1 MKLTQQLSPE
11 AAWELS
17 LNNPIGIYIH
27 IPFCESKCAYCD
39 FYSFKAN
46 EETYEN
52 YKAVLCRHL
61 VDSKARLCLFA
72 DTLYFGGG
80 TPSLLGGKRIA
91 EIVEVAKQTFL
102 LKNSEITV
110 EVNPTEHLFE
120 DFKLMAAAGVNRI
133 SIGLQSSN
141 RDELKI
147 LSRRH
152 TAEDFSRTVGDAKRA
167 GINNIS
173 ADIMLGIP
181 NQTNESLIKS
191 IDFAID
197 AGVTHISCYM
207 LKIEPDTEFGRTD
220 ITTLNLPDD
229 DKTADMYLMMS
240 DYLESKGFEHYEIS
254 NFALSSYRSKHNLK
268 YWNQEQ
274 YLGLGPAAHSYIN
287 GKRFYFPRNLKK
299 YMNNPEVIID
309 SEGGSIEEYIMLK
322 LRLKDGVTFKEL
334 TKQFDFDVQKS
345 LLSKCQKYQE
355 NGFMTLSED
364 SFCLT
369 KQGFLV
375 SNTIISD
382 LLDCF

>member
-1 MKLTQQLSPE
+1 MRLTQQLSPE

-27 IPFCESKCAYCD
+27 VPFCESKCAYCD

-61 VDSKARLCLFA
+61 VDGKARLSVFA

-91 EIVEVAKQTFL
+91 EIVKVAKENFGL
-102 LKNSEITV
+102 NNAEITV
-110 EVNPTEHLFE
+110 EVNPKEQLYE
-120 DFKLMAAAGVNRI
+120 DFKIMADASVNRI

-141 RDELKI
+141 ENELKF

-152 TAEDFSRTVGDAKRA
+152 SPEDFLRTINDAKRA
-167 GINNIS
+167 GITNIS
-173 ADIMLGIP
+173 ADLMLGIP
-181 NQTNESLIKS
+181 YSTEESLIKS
-191 IDFAID
+191 IDFALD
-197 AGVTHISCYM
+197 AGVTHISCYI
-207 LKIEPDTEFGRTD
+207 LKIEPNTAFGKANLE
-220 ITTLNLPDD
+220 TLALPDD
-229 DKTADMYLMMS
+229 EATADMYIKMS

-254 NFALSSYRSKHNLK
+254 NFALPGYRSKHNLK

-287 GKRFYFPRNLKK
+287 NKRFYFDRDLEK
-299 YMNNPEVIID
+299 YINNHEVIMD
-309 SEGGSIEEYIMLK
+309 SEGGTLEEHIMLK
-322 LRLKDGVTFKEL
+322 LRLKDGINFKEL
-334 TKQFDFDVQKS
+334 NKKFDFS
-345 LLSKCQKYQE
+345 LTSNFLSKCKKFQ
-355 NGFMTLSED
+355 NGGFAKLSD
-364 SFCLT
+364 DDLHLT

-375 SNTIISD
+375 SNAIISD
-382 LLDCF
+382 LIDEI

>member
-1 MKLTQQLSPE
+1 MRLTQQLSPE

-27 IPFCESKCAYCD
+27 VPFCESKCAYCD

-61 VDSKARLCLFA
+61 VDGKARLSVFA

-91 EIVEVAKQTFL
+91 EIVKVAKENFGL
-102 LKNSEITV
+102 NNAEITV
-110 EVNPTEHLFE
+110 EVNPKEQLYE
-120 DFKLMAAAGVNRI
+120 DFKIMADASVNRI

-141 RDELKI
+141 ENELKF

-152 TAEDFSRTVGDAKRA
+152 SPEDFLRTVNDAKRA
-167 GINNIS
+167 GITNIS
-173 ADIMLGIP
+173 ADLMLGIP
-181 NQTNESLIKS
+181 YSTEESLIKS
-191 IDFAID
+191 IDFALD
-197 AGVTHISCYM
+197 AGVTHISCYI
-207 LKIEPDTEFGRTD
+207 LKIELNTAFGKANLE
-220 ITTLNLPDD
+220 TLNLPDD
-229 DKTADMYLMMS
+229 EATADMYIKMS

-254 NFALSSYRSKHNLK
+254 NFALPGYRAKHNLK

-287 GKRFYFPRNLKK
+287 NKRFYFDRNLEK
-299 YMNNPEVIID
+299 YINNPEVIMD
-309 SEGGSIEEYIMLK
+309 SEGGTLEEYIMLK
-322 LRLKDGVTFKEL
+322 LRLKDGINFKEL
-334 TKQFDFDVQKS
+334 NKKFNFS
-345 LLSKCQKYQE
+345 LTSNFLSKCKKFQ
-355 NGFMTLSED
+355 NGGFAKLSD
-364 SFCLT
+364 DHFHLT

-375 SNTIISD
+375 SNAIISD
-382 LLDCF
+382 LIDEI

>member
-17 LNNPIGIYIH
+17 LNNPIGVYIH

-39 FYSFKAN
+39 FYSLKAN

-61 VDSKARLCLFA
+61 VDSKARLSVFA

-91 EIVEVAKQTFL
+91 EIVKVAKENFL
-102 LKNSEITV
+102 LKDAEITV
-110 EVNPTEHLFE
+110 EVNPKEHLYE
-120 DFKLMAAAGVNRI
+120 DFKIMADAGVNRI

-141 RDELKI
+141 NNELKA

-152 TAEDFSRTVGDAKRA
+152 NPEDFLQTVSDAKRA
-167 GINNIS
+167 GITNIS

-181 NQTNESLIKS
+181 HSTKDSLINS
-191 IDFAID
+191 IDFALS
-197 AGVTHISCYM
+197 ARVTHISCYI
-207 LKIEPDTEFGRTD
+207 LKIEPDSAFGKLGAD
-220 ITTLNLPDD
+220 MLNLPNDD
-229 DKTADMYLMMS
+229 DVCDMYLLMS
-240 DYLESKGFEHYEIS
+240 QHLKSKGFKHYEIS
-254 NFALSSYRSKHNLK
+254 NFALPGYCSKHNLK

-287 GKRFYFPRNLKK
+287 GKRYYFERSLEQYLNDPKH
-299 YMNNPEVIID
+299 VID
-309 SEGGSIEEYIMLK
+309 SEGGTLEEYIMLR
-322 LRLKDGVTFKEL
+322 LRLSDGITFNEL
-334 TKQFDFDVQKS
+334 KTRYNMEPKTDFLKKCKMYFDNGYATFDDNRFA
-345 LLSKCQKYQE
+345 LTSK
-355 NGFMTLSED
+355 
-364 SFCLT
+364 
-369 KQGFLV
+369 GFLV

-382 LLDCF
+382 LIGSI